1 MGNMSYCRFEN
12 TAADMQDCIWAIEE
26 GDTYDLSKY
35 ELRAIRDFL
44 ELARMIV
51 DLEGNIEEI
60 IERNESNNA
69 K

>member
-1 MGNMSYCRFEN
+1 
-12 TAADMQDCIWAIEE
+12 MQDCIWAIEE